1 MPVTTYVRVASN
13 DSLWGHFPR
22 RTCLWVLL
30 VVVGIGRMTGVGQ
43 SSGGLSKDQV
53 LKLLQQDPLPRV
65 QYLVT
70 KYGISFSLTS
80 DVARELT
87 QAGATPDLIETLRKL
102 SPAPPKPA
110 APPLTDL
117 MIHAQPG
124 EAEVYLD
131 DERRGTTS
139 TEGTLKLSNVGAGLH
154 KLRVSRPGF
163 HSFETSVEVNEG
175 KANAVVA
182 TLQPIEPPPPE
193 PKPAVNESEKA
204 HAAAPAEV
212 EPVAKKPPP
221 DPNDPLS
228 PHEAGIYFIDQAGSA
243 HMTQLE
249 PAPYSGPQPGLSH
262 GGLGGALTGGLG
274 GVGVKWR
281 SVIYGGK
288 ARIRL
293 TEKHP
298 IFYFYF
304 VTPGGNLA
312 GGGYAFQNASSP
324 NEFVLARL
332 ASKKNEREM
341 PHSSGASS
349 TVQPKDRVEFNYE
362 KVGTG
367 IYRVQPKT
375 DFAPGEYGFL
385 YGGVLSGMG
394 GSGLFDFGV
403 DGKK

>member
-1 MPVTTYVRVASN
+1 MTTYLGVASN
-13 DSLWGHFPR
+13 DSLWGQFSR
-22 RTCLWVLL
+22 RTCLSVLL
-30 VVVGIGRMTGVGQ
+30 VVVAIGGATVVGQ

-53 LKLLQQDPLPRV
+53 LKLMQQDPLPRV
-65 QYLVT
+65 QYLVN
-70 KYGISFSLTS
+70 KYGISFSLTL
-80 DVARELT
+80 DVERELT

-110 APPLTDL
+110 APPSTDL

-131 DERRGTTS
+131 DERKGTTS
-139 TEGTLKLSNVGAGLH
+139 TEGTLKLSNVGAGPH

-163 HSFETSVEVNEG
+163 HSFETSVEVGEG
-175 KANAVVA
+175 KANAVVG

-193 PKPAVNESEKA
+193 PKPTANESEKA

-212 EPVAKKPPP
+212 EAVGKKPPP
-221 DPNDPLS
+221 DPNDPLL

-243 HMTQLE
+243 HMTQLA
-249 PAPYSGPQPGLSH
+249 PAPYSGPQPGVSRR
-262 GGLGGALTGGLG
+262 GLGAGLTGGLSG
-274 GVGVKWR
+274 SGLKWK
-281 SVIYGGK
+281 SVIYGTK

-304 VTPGGNLA
+304 VTPGGNPA
-312 GGGYAFQNASSP
+312 GGGYVFQNASSP
-324 NEFVLARL
+324 SEFVLARL
-332 ASKKNEREM
+332 AIKKNEREI
-341 PHSSGASS
+341 PHAGGAA
-349 TVQPKDRVEFNYE
+349 TVLPKDQVEFNFE
-362 KVGTG
+362 KVATG

-385 YGGVLSGMG
+385 YSGVLSEMG